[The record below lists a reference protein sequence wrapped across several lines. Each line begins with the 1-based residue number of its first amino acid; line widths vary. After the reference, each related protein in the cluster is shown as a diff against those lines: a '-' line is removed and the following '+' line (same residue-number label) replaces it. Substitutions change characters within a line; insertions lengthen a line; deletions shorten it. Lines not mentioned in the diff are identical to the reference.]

1 MVHNLDRRTAASIA
15 AAACLAATPLRA
27 GVPAAPGD
35 PLFDPL
41 FDPRAAACGPLL
53 RGAAGA
59 ARPLLLAAAGSQASA
74 DRPAAARS
82 GEGGVP
88 RFAGLGTQTF
98 RVDTADRG
106 AQAYFDQ
113 GLRLAFGFNHA
124 EARRAFH
131 EAQRLDPDCAMCFWG
146 EALVLGPNI
155 NVPMLPQAHDPALAA
170 LERAVA
176 LKSRARPRD
185 RALIEA
191 LQQRYARDP
200 NADRAALDAAYA
212 DAMAGVARR
221 FAGDDTVLALAA
233 EAMMDTQPW
242 DYWESGGIAPKGRGA
257 EIVRLLETVLK
268 RNPSHPG
275 AIHLYIHAVEA
286 SASPERALAPA
297 RRLAALTPGAGH
309 LVHMPSHVYYRL
321 GLYRESLDANVRAVQ
336 VDERYF
342 ERSASDPVY
351 RAGYYP
357 HNVHFVMVS
366 AQLGG
371 DGATALAAAAKL
383 DAVMPEQAVREL
395 ALLQP
400 IKAAPYTTLALFASA
415 DEVLRLPAPPADL
428 VLVRAL
434 YHYARAVA
442 HARLGEAAKA
452 QVEIDEIAAIERN
465 ADDTAFAAWGI
476 PAREVMQIARLVATA
491 RRADAQGRLDEAAT
505 AYADAA
511 AVEDRL
517 PYMEPPFWYYPVRQS
532 LGAVYLRQGQLDA
545 ARAVLRE
552 SLARVRNNGWALAA
566 LVEVERRS
574 GNKRAEAAALQAYGR
589 AWFGASEGPDLAR
602 L

>member
-1 MVHNLDRRTAASIA
+1 MKPKLAVRAAIPMA
-15 AAACLAATPLRA
+15 VAACLAVIPPRA
-27 GVPAAPGD
+27 GVSAKPGEAS
-35 PLFDPL
+35 FDPL
-41 FDPRAAACGPLL
+41 LDPLGAACGPVLGGRATL
-53 RGAAGA
+53 R
-59 ARPLLLAAAGSQASA
+59 PMLLAAAASEGA
-74 DRPAAARS
+74 DDRAAKARAS
-82 GEGGVP
+82 EGAVP
-88 RFAGLGTQTF
+88 LFDGLGKQSW
-98 RVDTADRG
+98 RIDTAHRG

-113 GLRLAFGFNHA
+113 GLRLAFAFNHA
-124 EARRAFH
+124 EARRAFQ
-131 EAQRLDPDCAMCFWG
+131 EAQRLDPGCAMCYWG

-155 NVPMLPQAHDPALAA
+155 NVPMLPEAQEPALAA
-170 LERAVA
+170 LDKAVA
-176 LKSRARPRD
+176 LKARTRPRE

-191 LQQRYARDP
+191 LQQRYSADKG
-200 NADRAALDAAYA
+200 ADRAALDAAYA

-221 FAGDDTVLALAA
+221 FPGDDTVLALAA

-242 DYWESGGIAPKGRGA
+242 DYWQAGGASPKGRGG
-257 EIVRLLETVLK
+257 EIVRLLEVVLK

-286 SASPERALAPA
+286 SDRPERALAPA

-309 LVHMPSHVYYRL
+309 LVHMPSHITYRL
-321 GLYRESLDANVRAVQ
+321 GLYRESLAANVEAVK

-342 ERSASDPVY
+342 QSSASDPVY

-371 DGATALAAAAKL
+371 DGATALDAAAKL
-383 DAVMPEQAVREL
+383 DAAVPEQAVREL

-400 IKAAPYTTLALFASA
+400 IKAAPFTTLALFGTP
-415 DEVLRLPAPPADL
+415 DDVLRLPMPPADL
-428 VLVRAL
+428 ALVRAL

-452 QVEIDEIAAIERN
+452 QVEIDEIAAIERST
-465 ADDTAFAAWGI
+465 DFTPFEAWGI
-476 PAREVMQIARLVATA
+476 PARDVMRIARLVATA

-511 AVEDRL
+511 AVEDQL
-517 PYMEPPFWYYPVRQS
+517 PYMEPPYWYYPVRQS
-532 LGAVYLRQGQLDA
+532 LGAVYLRQGKIDA

-552 SLARVRNNGWALAA
+552 SLARVRHNGWALAA
-566 LVEVERRS
+566 LVEVERR
-574 GNKRAEAAALQAYGR
+574 GGDKRDEAAALEAYRR
-589 AWFGASEGPDLAR
+589 AWFGPAEGPDLSR